1 MLKRAFFSATRDDFL
16 NLEPE
21 TIIGRLARYHS
32 QDIVLQQTWAWREQI
47 KIVRSI
53 FQQIYQGFVCFELLI
68 PRMGRRVDVVLLID
82 GIVFCLE
89 FKVGEKSFHQ
99 DSLRQAEGYALD
111 LSHFHEA
118 SHNKIIIPILIAT
131 DASFPQ
137 QAPLVIEDQVAKPL
151 RANAANIGELISQ
164 CLSKSSPQ
172 QQIEPEQWLSSS
184 YKPTPTIIQAAQ
196 ALYAHHDVSEIS
208 RGDAEAINL
217 TETSEQLLEII
228 HQSRLNKEKTICFV
242 TGVPGAGK
250 TLVGLNVANGHFN
263 KHGEEQA
270 VFLSG
275 NGPLVQVLR
284 EALARDRQ
292 DKSKLTATALN
303 ISEARRETEAF
314 IQNIHHFRDEMLID
328 SSNPPHN
335 HVVIFDEAQRA
346 WNKEKTVKFMRQKR
360 GVESFDQSEAEFLI
374 SVMDRHHDW
383 TVIIALIG
391 GGQEIHDG
399 EAGLSGWFKALSA
412 SFPDW
417 QIYYSP
423 QLLQAEYVGD
433 NQALLEVD
441 HKNLSELP
449 SLHLS
454 SSMRSFRAERV
465 SHFVHYII
473 HNQPNKAHHL
483 SPQIQSVYPIFITR
497 NLEVAKN
504 WIRTKCR
511 GEQSA
516 GIVASSNAKRLK
528 ADGVF
533 VDNQIDPA
541 NWFLAQRQDV
551 RSSHFLEDVGTE
563 FLVQGL
569 ELDWTLVCWDADL
582 RYQNGHFEYWR
593 FRGNNWQRRLKKAD
607 QNYLENAYR
616 VLLSRAR
623 QGMVIFIPE
632 GEHTDST
639 RQPSFYQ
646 ETYDYLVRC
655 GLRTLD

>member
-1 MLKRAFFSATRDDFL
+1 MLERAFFSATRNEFL
-16 NLEPE
+16 RLSPE
-21 TIIGRLARYHS
+21 TIIGRLAQHHS

-47 KIVRSI
+47 KVIRSI
-53 FQQIYQGFVCFELLI
+53 FEQISDAFICFELLI

-82 GIVFCLE
+82 GMIFCLE

-99 DSLRQAEGYALD
+99 TSLRQAEGYALD

-131 DASFPQ
+131 DAPTSELV
-137 QAPLVIEDQVAKPL
+137 PLELQDQVAKPL
-151 RANAANIGELISQ
+151 RANAQTITELVSH
-164 CLSKSSPQ
+164 CLLQVSPQ
-172 QQIEPEQWLSSS
+172 EQIEPEKWLKAS

-196 ALYAHHDVSEIS
+196 ALYAHHDVTEIS

-217 TETSEQLLEII
+217 TDTSEQLLDII
-228 HQSRLNKEKTICFV
+228 HHSRLHQQKTICFV

-263 KHGEEQA
+263 RHGEEQA

-275 NGPLVQVLR
+275 NGPLVHVLR

-292 DKSKLTATALN
+292 DKSKRSAKTLN

-314 IQNIHHFRDEMLID
+314 IQNIHHFRDEMLTD
-328 SSNPPHN
+328 ADKPPHN

-346 WNKEKTVKFMRQKR
+346 WNREKAVKFMRQKR
-360 GVESFDQSEAEFLI
+360 GVDNFDQSEAEFLI
-374 SVMDRHHDW
+374 SVMDRHKDW

-399 EAGLSGWFKALSA
+399 EAGLKGWFTALSD

-417 QIYYSP
+417 KVYYSP
-423 QLLQAEYVGD
+423 QLMQAEYVGD
-433 NQALLEVD
+433 SQALQLED
-441 HKNLSELP
+441 HQLNELS
-449 SLHLS
+449 SLHLA

-473 HNQPNKAHHL
+473 HNQPDKACQL
-483 SPQIQSVYPIFITR
+483 SRQIQSAYPFFVTR
-497 NLEVAKN
+497 DLEVAKR
-504 WIRTKCR
+504 WVKGQCR

-516 GIVASSNAKRLK
+516 GIIASSNGKRLK
-528 ADGVF
+528 ANGVF

-541 NWFLAQRQDV
+541 NWFLGQRQDV

-569 ELDWTLVCWDADL
+569 ELDWTIVCWDADF
-582 RYQNGHFEYWR
+582 RYQKNQFEYWR
-593 FRGNNWQRRLKKAD
+593 FRGANWQRRLKEAD
-607 QNYLENAYR
+607 QNYLANAYR

-623 QGMVIFIPE
+623 QGMVIFIPA
-632 GEHTDST
+632 GDNNDST
-639 RQPSFYQ
+639 RQAAFYQ
-646 ETYDYLVRC
+646 QTYDYLLQC
-655 GLRTLD
+655 GVKTLD